1 MENSAMTMV
10 STERILGSI
19 GNNLQA
25 LSGIRGKQE
34 NLIQFAETLGFS
46 LLDVDQGLS
55 HAIVLGGATGAG
67 DVWPLHW
74 QQARNLLS
82 AEQVKQIEEAYAKII
97 DQFPQELKDEHPN
110 AFR

>member
-1 MENSAMTMV
+1 MTMV
-10 STERILGSI
+10 SNERILGSI

-46 LLDVDQGLS
+46 LRDVDQGLS
-55 HAIVLGGATGAG
+55 HAIVMGGATGAG

-74 QQARNLLS
+74 QEARNLLS
-82 AEQVKQIEEAYAKII
+82 AEQVKQIEEAYVKII
-97 DQFPQELKDEHPN
+97 DQFPQELKDKHPN
-110 AFR
+110 AFK